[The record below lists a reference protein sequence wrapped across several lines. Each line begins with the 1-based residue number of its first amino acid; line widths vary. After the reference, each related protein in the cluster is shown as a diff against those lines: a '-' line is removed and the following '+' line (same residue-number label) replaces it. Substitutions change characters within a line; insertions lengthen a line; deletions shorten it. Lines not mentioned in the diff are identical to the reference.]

1 MSRVLLLTSRK
12 NDGDALKDLLTEDGH
27 LVDLAEA
34 LPRGKPPF
42 DELSA
47 DVIVA
52 DYEPWTWSGRSI
64 LDAWALMRRP
74 PRLVLLS
81 TRLPATR
88 PPPGL
93 IYLTKPVDFAALH
106 TAITRSTPR
115 GERNAA

>member
-12 NDGDALKDLLTEDGH
+12 NDGDALKDLLTDEGH
-27 LVDLAEA
+27 VVDLAEA

-42 DELSA
+42 DEPSA
-47 DVIVA
+47 DVVVA
-52 DYEPWTWSGRSI
+52 DFEPWTWSGRAI

-74 PRLVLLS
+74 PRLVLLG
-81 TRLPATR
+81 TRCPGTR

-93 IYLTKPVDFAALH
+93 IYLTKPVDLADLH
-106 TAITRSTPR
+106 TAITGSTPR